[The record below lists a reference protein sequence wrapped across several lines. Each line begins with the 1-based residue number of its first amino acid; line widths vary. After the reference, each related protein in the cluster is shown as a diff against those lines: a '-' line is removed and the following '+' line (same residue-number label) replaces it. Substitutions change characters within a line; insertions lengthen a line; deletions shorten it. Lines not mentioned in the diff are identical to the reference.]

1 MINLS
6 TPPKCVRPNE
16 LHQYYKPSP
25 NTILKHPIIL
35 DLPKYPRETLFFLAF
50 STLA

>member
-35 DLPKYPRETLFFLAF
+35 DLPKLIFLAF